1 MEKPRLA
8 LGSPMAEPYLSQLE
22 ALCQITPVSQ
32 LCTPGVWPPEAAFR
46 NTCLGY
52 DIVVVEADVLG
63 EETLALW
70 KGHGLKLLG
79 CTRGNPLNVDAA
91 A

>member
-32 LCTPGVWPPEAAFR
+32 LCTPGFTGQVHIRLRLCQNHALAFDACFAYKRAVCPPA
-46 NTCLGY
+46 
-52 DIVVVEADVLG
+52 
-63 EETLALW
+63 
-70 KGHGLKLLG
+70 
-79 CTRGNPLNVDAA
+79 
-91 A
+91 

>member
-32 LCTPGVWPPEAAFR
+32 LCTPGGVAA
-46 NTCLGY
+46 
-52 DIVVVEADVLG
+52 
-63 EETLALW
+63 
-70 KGHGLKLLG
+70 
-79 CTRGNPLNVDAA
+79 
-91 A
+91 